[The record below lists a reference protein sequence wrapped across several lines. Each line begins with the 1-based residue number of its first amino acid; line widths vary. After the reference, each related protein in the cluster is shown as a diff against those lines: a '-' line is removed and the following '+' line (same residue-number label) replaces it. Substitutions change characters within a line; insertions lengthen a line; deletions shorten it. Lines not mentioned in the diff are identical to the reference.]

1 MYNLL
6 HYQHPCHINCTLVT
20 VNEPSLT
27 YHNHPKS
34 VVYFRVHSWYGTF
47 YGVRKMY
54 SDIYPALEYHA
65 EWFRCP
71 KNSLYPAYLSS
82 PLLNPYQPFFF
93 FNYPRSQFCYNSI
106 ALYNYC
112 TVLWSQLVQR
122 IFFFYKDCWYLLFTP
137 FLKVMAGQWPD
148 CITEMV
154 FCFLRFPW

>member
-6 HYQHPCHINCTLVT
+6 HYQHPCHINCTFVT

-34 VVYFRVHSWYGTF
+34 IIYFGVHSWYGTC

-54 SDIYPALEYHA
+54 SAIYPPLEYHA
-65 EWFRCP
+65 EWFHCP
-71 KNSLYPAYLSS
+71 KNSLYPAYSS
-82 PLLNPYQPFFF
+82 CPLLNPSAFF

-106 ALYNYC
+106 ALYNCC

-122 IFFFYKDCWYLLFTP
+122 TFFFYKDCWYLLLIP
-137 FLKVMAGQWPD
+137 FLEVMAGQWPD
-148 CITEMV
+148 CITEMI
-154 FCFLRFPW
+154 FRFLRFPW

>member
-1 MYNLL
+1 MAFKKDSFILLQRSFRFLEKLSRKYRLTIQFVPLHMYNLL

-93 FNYPRSQFCYNSI
+93 FQLPKEP
-106 ALYNYC
+106 
-112 TVLWSQLVQR
+112 VLL
-122 IFFFYKDCWYLLFTP
+122 
-137 FLKVMAGQWPD
+137 
-148 CITEMV
+148 
-154 FCFLRFPW
+154 